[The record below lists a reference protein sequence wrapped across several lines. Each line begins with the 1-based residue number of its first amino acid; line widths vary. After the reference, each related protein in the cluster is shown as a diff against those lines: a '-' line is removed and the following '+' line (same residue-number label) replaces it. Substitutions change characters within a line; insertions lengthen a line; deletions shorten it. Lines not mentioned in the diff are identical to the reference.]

1 MTIKTLPVNDGI
13 VTQENG
19 WQCGPATTQN
29 AIWAKTQTV
38 VSESQLARELGTTT
52 NGTDSIEYL
61 DRVLGNHLGV
71 DHLTQWVFND
81 PPTAQQINDFWSRL
95 VRSVDAGFAVAMNWI
110 APPNNYPRGVGGSR
124 SPSYGGGTVYH
135 YTLAAGYDDVHRWV
149 FVVDSGFQP
158 KTYWI
163 TVEQCMS
170 LIAGKGYTY
179 PNIATGLKVT
189 DITAFTAAFMSAI
202 GADTKDA
209 LAQIGGR
216 WPQLGGRTVV
226 EALGELTRR

>member
-1 MTIKTLPVNDGI
+1 MTIKTLPVNDNI

-29 AIWAKTQTV
+29 AIWAKTRTV
-38 VSESQLARELGTTT
+38 VSESQLARELGTTV

-71 DHLTQWVFND
+71 DHATQWITND
-81 PPTAQQINDFWSRL
+81 PPTPAQVDEFWERL
-95 VRSVDAGFAVAMNWI
+95 KNSVDAGFGVAMNWI
-110 APPNNYPRGVGGSR
+110 APPSSYPRAVRGQ
-124 SPSYGGGTVYH
+124 SPSYAGGVVYH
-135 YTLAAGYDDVHRWV
+135 YVLAGGYDDEGHRWV
-149 FVVDSGFQP
+149 FVIDSGFWP

-179 PNIATGLKVT
+179 PRV
-189 DITAFTAAFMSAI
+189 
-202 GADTKDA
+202 GAGFLGSLSDA
-209 LAQIGGR
+209 DQRAVWSGFA
-216 WPQLGGRTVV
+216 QLGGQS
-226 EALGELTRR
+226 